1 MGSSDFPMKRIYM
14 DHASTTPMAP
24 EVIEAMAAA
33 FVEIF
38 GNASSLHQPGLSARA
53 ALEEARERVAGFIG
67 AEAGEVYFTSG
78 GTESDNLAIRGAAL
92 ANRDRGK
99 HIITTTIEHPAV
111 LEPCKALEKEGFEVT
126 YLPVTREG
134 LVEVEAL
141 EAAIRKD
148 TILISI
154 MHANN
159 EIGTIQ
165 PIAEAG
171 EIARSRGIVFHTD
184 AVQTVGKIPAKVDDL
199 GVDLLS
205 ISSHKLHGPKGVG
218 ALYIRKKTPIEPII
232 FGGGHERG
240 MRSGTENVPGIIGL
254 AAASELAE
262 RNLEGEMVRISGM
275 RDRLADYVLERVEE
289 TWVNGSRTKRLPN
302 NLNLGFSFIEGEAL
316 LLRLD
321 AKGIAVSTGS
331 ACSSKK
337 TVASH
342 VLTAIGLRPQE
353 AHGSLR
359 VTLGRENTDEEVD
372 RVGEAIVEVA
382 ESLRA
387 MSPFRR
393 S

>member
-1 MGSSDFPMKRIYM
+1 M

-53 ALEEARERVAGFIG
+53 ALEEARERVAGLIG

-92 ANRDRGK
+92 ANRDRGR

-141 EAAIRKD
+141 EEAIRED
-148 TILISI
+148 SILISI

-254 AAASELAE
+254 AAASELAG
-262 RNLEGEMVRISGM
+262 RNLEEEMVRISGM
-275 RDRLADYVLERVEE
+275 RDRLADYVLERVED

>member
-1 MGSSDFPMKRIYM
+1 M

-24 EVIEAMAAA
+24 EVIEAMNAA

-53 ALEEARERVAGFIG
+53 ALEEARERVAGLIG

-92 ANRDRGK
+92 ANRDRGR
-99 HIITTTIEHPAV
+99 HIITTSIEHPAV

-141 EAAIRKD
+141 EAAIRED

-171 EIARSRGIVFHTD
+171 ELARSRGIVFHTD

-240 MRSGTENVPGIIGL
+240 MRSGTENVPGIVGL

-275 RDRLADYVLERVEE
+275 RDRLADYVLERVED

-321 AKGIAVSTGS
+321 AEGIAVSTGS

-359 VTLGRENTDEEVD
+359 ITLGRENTDEEVD

>member
-1 MGSSDFPMKRIYM
+1 M

-53 ALEEARERVAGFIG
+53 ALEEARERVAGLIG

-240 MRSGTENVPGIIGL
+240 MRSGTENVPGIVGL

-275 RDRLADYVLERVEE
+275 RDRLADYVLERVED

-321 AKGIAVSTGS
+321 AEGIAVSTGS

-359 VTLGRENTDEEVD
+359 ITLGRENTDEEVD

>member
-1 MGSSDFPMKRIYM
+1 M

-275 RDRLADYVLERVEE
+275 RDRLADYVLERVED

-359 VTLGRENTDEEVD
+359 ITLGRENTDEEVD

>member
-1 MGSSDFPMKRIYM
+1 MGFQDLPMKRIYM
-14 DHASTTPMAP
+14 DHAATTPPAP
-24 EVIEAMAAA
+24 EVIGAVNAALA
-33 FVEIF
+33 EIF
-38 GNASSLHQPGLSARA
+38 GNASNLHQPGLAARA
-53 ALEEARERVAGFIG
+53 ALEDGREKVAGLIG
-67 AEAGEVYFTSG
+67 AGAEEVYFTSG
-78 GTESDNLAIRGAAL
+78 GTESDNMAIKGVAL
-92 ANRDRGK
+92 ASRDRGN
-99 HIITTTIEHPAV
+99 HIITTSIEHPAV
-111 LEPCKALEKEGFEVT
+111 LEPCRRLEREGFDLT

-141 EAAIRKD
+141 EAAIRED
-148 TILISI
+148 TILISM

-171 EIARSRGIVFHTD
+171 EIARSRGIPFHTD

-205 ISSHKLHGPKGVG
+205 ISSHKLYGPKGVG
-218 ALYIRKKTPIEPII
+218 ALYVREGTKIKPMME
-232 FGGGHERG
+232 GGGHEGGLRP
-240 MRSGTENVPGIIGL
+240 GTENVPGIVGL
-254 AAASELAE
+254 AAAAELAE
-262 RNLEGEMVRISGM
+262 KILDEEMVRLAKM
-275 RDRLADYVLERVEE
+275 RDCIADFVLERVED

-302 NLNLGFSFIEGEAL
+302 NLNLGFSYIEGEAL

-321 AKGIAVSTGS
+321 AEGIAVSTGS

-342 VLTAIGLRPQE
+342 VLTAIGLKPQE

-359 VTLGRENTDEEVD
+359 ITLGRENADEDAFYVAET
-372 RVGEAIVEVA
+372 IVEVA

-387 MSPFRR
+387 MSPFKR

>member
-53 ALEEARERVAGFIG
+53 ALEEARERVAGLIG
-67 AEAGEVYFTSG
+67 AEAREVYFTSG

-92 ANRDRGK
+92 ANRDRGN
-99 HIITTTIEHPAV
+99 
-111 LEPCKALEKEGFEVT
+111 
-126 YLPVTREG
+126 LPVTREG

-240 MRSGTENVPGIIGL
+240 MRSGTENVPGIVGL
-254 AAASELAE
+254 AAASELAG
-262 RNLEGEMVRISGM
+262 RNLEEEMVRISGM
-275 RDRLADYVLERVEE
+275 RDRLAHYVLERVEE

-359 VTLGRENTDEEVD
+359 ITLGRENTDEEVD

>member
-1 MGSSDFPMKRIYM
+1 M

-24 EVIEAMAAA
+24 EVIEAMNAA

-53 ALEEARERVAGFIG
+53 ALEEARERVAGLIG

-92 ANRDRGK
+92 ANRDRGR

-141 EAAIRKD
+141 EEAIRED
-148 TILISI
+148 SILISI

-254 AAASELAE
+254 AAASELAG
-262 RNLEGEMVRISGM
+262 RNLEEEMVRISGM
-275 RDRLADYVLERVEE
+275 RDRLADYVLERVED

-359 VTLGRENTDEEVD
+359 ITLGRENTDEEVD

>member
-1 MGSSDFPMKRIYM
+1 
-14 DHASTTPMAP
+14 
-24 EVIEAMAAA
+24 
-33 FVEIF
+33 
-38 GNASSLHQPGLSARA
+38 
-53 ALEEARERVAGFIG
+53 
-67 AEAGEVYFTSG
+67 
-78 GTESDNLAIRGAAL
+78 SDNLAIRGAAL
-92 ANRDRGK
+92 ANRDRGR
-99 HIITTTIEHPAV
+99 HIITTSIEHPAV

-254 AAASELAE
+254 AAASELAG
-262 RNLEGEMVRISGM
+262 RNLEEEMVRISGM
-275 RDRLADYVLERVEE
+275 RDRLADYVLERVED

>member
-1 MGSSDFPMKRIYM
+1 MKRIYM

-24 EVIEAMAAA
+24 EVIEAMNAA

-38 GNASSLHQPGLSARA
+38 GNASSLHQPGLAARA
-53 ALEEARERVAGFIG
+53 ALEEARERVARLIG

-126 YLPVTREG
+126 HLPVTREG

-199 GVDLLS
+199 RVDLLS

-254 AAASELAE
+254 AAASELAG
-262 RNLEGEMVRISGM
+262 RNLEEEMVRISGM
-275 RDRLADYVLERVEE
+275 RDRLADYVLERVED